1 MRKAGQRTDLLKK
14 NSYIFFIILTTDL
27 KSTVIGFPVII
38 SLRVITRNET

>member
-14 NSYIFFIILTTDL
+14 IVTFFIILTTDL
-27 KSTVIGFPVII
+27 KSTVIGFPVVI

>member
-14 NSYIFFIILTTDL
+14 IVTFFIILTTDL